1 MIVNHNIHYADGDT
15 GDSVWEGYVK
25 SYGNSYDAKKESRL
39 SFFLCSGD
47 RLSPGVIVE
56 AKYHS
61 GSNEPP
67 EHKMA
72 GGNGGGWK

>member
-1 MIVNHNIHYADGDT
+1 MTQKGKRAF
-15 GDSVWEGYVK
+15 
-25 SYGNSYDAKKESRL
+25 
-39 SFFLCSGD
+39 FFLCSGD